1 MKLVFDPNQDFQ
13 IQAIDATLGVFTGMN
28 CKDGREQIIADDDF
42 NMLPGTMVQTNRLT
56 ISEQEI
62 LSNIRNIQSD
72 GKNRIRES
80 EVSDALSFIESTEEN
95 TIETK
100 FPNFSVEMETG
111 TGKTYVY
118 FRTIFE
124 MYKQYG
130 FSKFVVLV
138 PSVAI
143 REGVTNSAET
153 FREHFKNIYPG
164 TNWTIN
170 VYSTKSISEVR
181 DFALST
187 DIQILVM
194 NIDTF
199 NKKDMNL
206 FYRENENLSNSTPA
220 DFIRSTSPILIVD
233 EPQSVANT
241 PLAKASMCE
250 LNPLFCLRYSAT
262 HVEKH
267 SMLYRLSPV
276 DAYNLGLVKKILVNS
291 VTEAIGDDSAYLRIN
306 SVSKSLVANVDVD
319 QLVGSEVVR
328 KAVKLKVGDDLK
340 SICGRQQY
348 DGYIVEEIDN
358 GVSPA
363 EVVFENGH
371 ILTVGESNGLDQ
383 DFVFK
388 EMIDQT
394 ILDHL
399 SKERELQ
406 SRSEDEKI
414 KVLSL
419 FFIDKVSNYH
429 IDSDNPKFRVWFE
442 ESYNKYR
449 SQKRFSSLQ
458 LPEVSL
464 VHGGYFAIDKKGVPK
479 DSKDKATIS
488 DNDAYELIMK
498 DKERLLS
505 FDEPLRF
512 IFSHS
517 ALREGWDNPNVF
529 QICNLQ
535 QVRSNIRRR
544 QQIGRGLRLPV
555 QRNGLRCM
563 DESVCKL
570 TIIANDSLASFAGDL
585 QSEMVDDGY
594 IGWKKD
600 MVKSVRAR
608 RRLNLRDGWQLDPNF
623 KKIWESI
630 RKKTRYSISFST
642 KELISSVVDT
652 IDSSDVV
659 INPPS
664 LKVRKAELRMDDSHV
679 EVSDLL
685 RQKSSTLNDIEIT
698 LPDPIAWLQDNTEL
712 SRITI
717 ATILKKS
724 ARFDEIYINPEQFLR
739 LCLISINEVLDE
751 MLIKGIRYH
760 LTGEYWNMELFE
772 KYPLE
777 AYLSNEELI
786 SKGEVKTG
794 IIDMDTNKCLYDG
807 VIYDSGIE
815 KDFALAA
822 DAAEETI
829 LFFKLP
835 HWFKINTPIGKH
847 NPDWVVLH
855 SQFDHPLIVETKGT
869 NDENELTPSER
880 RKIRAGRKH
889 GDVLPNCAYFG
900 PIKTYSKLINY
911 QKSIT
916 GN

>member
-13 IQAIDATLGVFTGMN
+13 IQAIHATLGIFKGMN
-28 CKDGREQIIADDDF
+28 YQDGSEKIIADEEF
-42 NMLPGTMVQTNRLT
+42 NMLPGTMITANKITL
-56 ISEQEI
+56 SEQDI
-62 LSNIRNIQSD
+62 LANIQD
-72 GKNRIRES
+72 IQKEEKNRIRDE
-80 EVSDALSFIESTEEN
+80 EVSDALSFIESNEQN
-95 TIETK
+95 SIETK
-100 FPNFSVEMETG
+100 FPNFSIEMETG

-124 MYKQYG
+124 MHKQYG
-130 FSKFVVLV
+130 FSKFVILV

-143 REGVTNSAET
+143 REGVTNSANT
-153 FREHFKNIYPG
+153 FRKHLRNIYPG
-164 TNWTIN
+164 INWTIN
-170 VYSTKSISEVR
+170 VYSTKSTSEVR
-181 DFALST
+181 DFSLST

-194 NIDTF
+194 NIDAF
-199 NKKDMNL
+199 NKKDINL
-206 FYRENENLSNSTPA
+206 FYQENENLSNSTPA
-220 DFIRSTSPILIVD
+220 DFIKSTKPILIVD

-250 LNPLFCLRYSAT
+250 LNPLLCIRYSAT

-291 VTEAIGDDSAYLRIN
+291 VTEAIGDDSAYLRII
-306 SVSKSLVANVDVD
+306 SISKSLTANIEVD
-319 QLVGSEVVR
+319 QLVGSKITR
-328 KAVKLKVGDDLK
+328 KAIKVRVGDDLK
-340 SICGRQQY
+340 SICNRSQY
-348 DGYIVEEIDN
+348 EGYIVEEIDN
-358 GVSPA
+358 GATPA
-363 EVVFENGH
+363 EIIFENGR
-371 ILTVGESNGLDQ
+371 ILSVGESNGLDQ
-383 DFVFK
+383 DLIFK

-394 ILDHL
+394 VLDHL
-399 SKERELQ
+399 SKERELL

-419 FFIDKVSNYH
+419 IFIDRVSNYH
-429 IDSDNPKFRVWFE
+429 IDSDDPKYRNWFE

-449 SQKRFSSLQ
+449 SQQRFSSLQ
-458 LPEVSL
+458 LPDVSL
-464 VHGGYFAIDKKGVPK
+464 VHNGYFAIDNKGNPK
-479 DSKDKATIS
+479 DSREKATIA
-488 DNDAYELIMK
+488 DNDAYELIMR
-498 DKERLLS
+498 DKERLLNM
-505 FDEPLRF
+505 DEPLRF

-535 QVRSNIRRR
+535 QVHSNLRKR

-555 QRNGLRCM
+555 QKNGHRCM
-563 DESVCKL
+563 DQNVCKL
-570 TIIANDSLASFAGDL
+570 TIIANDSLASFADGL
-585 QSEMVDDGY
+585 QSEMIDDGY
-594 IGWKKD
+594 IDWNNS
-600 MVKSVRAR
+600 MVKSTRER
-608 RRLNLRDGWQLDPNF
+608 RRLNLREGWKLDPDF
-623 KKIWESI
+623 KKVWESI
-630 RKKTRYSISFST
+630 RKKTQYSISFST
-642 KELISSVVDT
+642 EELIEKVVNT
-652 IDSSDVV
+652 IDSSEIV
-659 INPPS
+659 INPIS
-664 LKVRKAELRMDDSHV
+664 IQVDKAEVMMNETEV

-685 RQKSSTLNDIEIT
+685 RQKSTAIHDIAVR

-724 ARFDEIYINPEQFLR
+724 KRFDEIYINPEQFLR
-739 LCLISINEVLDE
+739 LCLASINEVLDE

-760 LTGEYWNMELFE
+760 LTGEYWEMELFE

-794 IIDMDTNKCLYDG
+794 IVDMDTKKCLYDG

-815 KDFALAA
+815 EKFALAA
-822 DAAEETI
+822 EAAEETT

-835 HWFKINTPIGKH
+835 HWFKIDTPIGKH

-855 SQFDHPLIVETKGT
+855 SQFDSPLIVETKDT
-869 NDENELTPSER
+869 NDEWELSSSER
-880 RKIRAGRKH
+880 RKIWAGRKH

-900 PIKTYSKLINY
+900 PIKTYSKLIQY
-911 QKSIT
+911 QKSTT